1 MFHPWGKAKGDKGH
15 EKWLAPRISLR
26 ARGWGG
32 QTREKTVLKNQAEPS
47 SVLGDAFLQAI
58 RQAVREEVR
67 QAVGNVTGNHD
78 PEKPYLTIKE
88 VAEVSR
94 LAPSTIRLAIR
105 KRELRSLKVGSRV
118 IIKREDLE
126 QFLEANPVCAVPE

>member
-1 MFHPWGKAKGDKGH
+1 MVGLLEVREDNMNAK
-15 EKWLAPRISLR
+15 ELPAI
-26 ARGWGG
+26 
-32 QTREKTVLKNQAEPS
+32 
-47 SVLGDAFLQAI
+47 LGEAFLDAI
-58 RQAVREEVR
+58 RQAVREEL
-67 QAVGNVTGNHD
+67 QQFADNGNGKHE

-88 VAEVSR
+88 AAEVSR

-126 QFLEANPVCAVPE
+126 QFLEANPICAVPE